1 MEQET
6 RRRRQGVKTLLVSCC
21 LLLVAL
27 PVFAAEFFFDSETKE
42 ASPGAGFQTDVLL
55 NAENEEIN
63 AVEGKII
70 FPPELL
76 ELQTIND
83 GNSIV
88 NFWVE
93 RPHKEQGTGDKKQGE
108 IAFSGITPGGYEG
121 EKGLL
126 FSAVFRAL
134 REGDGVLEVKDVKA
148 LLNDGKGTP
157 ARLSLSPFKF
167 IVSKEDPLVPGLLIP
182 APEDIE
188 PPESFKPEIAR
199 DHAIF
204 DGKWFLVFATQ
215 DKSSGIDHY
224 EVKESR
230 QKIFTLFQK
239 WVPAESPYI
248 LSDQELRSF
257 VFVKAVDKDGNT
269 RVVKIPPQNPLKWYE
284 RWEIWIIIVLGLV
297 IAYAVYKATR
307 SKRQGARK

>member
-1 MEQET
+1 MEQETRNMEQET

-93 RPHKEQGTGDKKQGE
+93 RPHKEQRL
-108 IAFSGITPGGYEG
+108 AYHY
-121 EKGLL
+121 
-126 FSAVFRAL
+126 R
-134 REGDGVLEVKDVKA
+134 
-148 LLNDGKGTP
+148 
-157 ARLSLSPFKF
+157 RLSLSFPKR
-167 IVSKEDPLVPGLLIP
+167 IPL
-182 APEDIE
+182 
-188 PPESFKPEIAR
+188 
-199 DHAIF
+199 
-204 DGKWFLVFATQ
+204 FLV
-215 DKSSGIDHY
+215 S
-224 EVKESR
+224 
-230 QKIFTLFQK
+230 
-239 WVPAESPYI
+239 
-248 LSDQELRSF
+248 
-257 VFVKAVDKDGNT
+257 
-269 RVVKIPPQNPLKWYE
+269 
-284 RWEIWIIIVLGLV
+284 
-297 IAYAVYKATR
+297 
-307 SKRQGARK
+307 